1 MRQITSLGLAFLLA
15 GFMGCSTPEETGTQ
29 SAAENSSESASTGT
43 PNQVAP
49 KVDEAIKTKQVA
61 LKVDEDI
68 KAGERDKPGTQ
79 PTAIDAGKGEST
91 EQPPAEAEFTWSA
104 GDTIPSGMKGVS
116 DIQILQVHKNGSGD
130 ACGLGKSATLKYKAM
145 LANGTVIDPGR
156 APFTFKVGAGRAIK
170 GWDVVVSKMRVG
182 DSFTIL
188 LPQQLAY
195 GASKGDLKF
204 DMELLSVK

>member
-15 GFMGCSTPEETGTQ
+15 GFMGCSTPEETDTQ
-29 SAAENSSESASTGT
+29 SAAENSSELGSSDTPKQLAS
-43 PNQVAP
+43 
-49 KVDEAIKTKQVA
+49 KVDE
-61 LKVDEDI
+61 EI
-68 KAGERDKPGTQ
+68 KAGDLDKPGTQ
-79 PTAIDAGKGEST
+79 PTAIDGVKGDST
-91 EQPPAEAEFTWSA
+91 EQAPAKAEFTWSA